1 MKPFSR
7 LRLRGRLV
15 KPFSRLRIGRL
26 LPAWLTRRCPWLR
39 RYRPQLT
46 IRSRLTL
53 TYAGLFTL
61 GGSVLVLAMTTVF
74 YRAIFQPLPAKEIP
88 SNLDPDHDHIIG
100 LSDQIRDAAASN
112 LLRVSL
118 SLLLVVVA
126 VSTLVGWWVAGRM
139 LRPIAAVTAA
149 ARRATDTTLH
159 ERLNLPGPPD
169 ELKELGDTFD
179 QMLERLDAAF
189 AAQRRF
195 VANAAHELRTPLALT
210 RTAVEVTLAKPAATD
225 GQWRT
230 MAHDVAHSTG
240 NAQRLIDALLT
251 LARSEQGITDPQDD
265 DLADLAA
272 EALDQ
277 VATAVRT
284 RGLRLEP
291 DLAPAPLRGNVAL
304 LGIAVA
310 NLLENAVKYNRDG
323 GLLAVSTARVG
334 DQVELTV
341 RNDGPRLLPGQVDEL
356 FEPFHRGEHTRRSSP
371 SHAPDG
377 VGLGLSIVRAVARA
391 HGGEV
396 TAHPRSTGG
405 LRVTLRLPAPP

>member
-1 MKPFSR
+1 MTGPVNPGPARGAARSTAARVRRR
-7 LRLRGRLV
+7 LR
-15 KPFSRLRIGRL
+15 PH
-26 LPAWLTRRCPWLR
+26 
-39 RYRPQLT
+39 RPQLA
-46 IRSRLTL
+46 IRTRLTL
-53 TYAGLFTL
+53 TFTVLFAL
-61 GGSVLVLAMTTVF
+61 GGSALVLAITTVF
-74 YRAIFQPLPAKEIP
+74 YRAIFQPLPADEVP
-88 SNLDPDHDHIIG
+88 SSLDPDHDHFIG
-100 LSDQIRDAAASN
+100 LSDQIRDAAASH

-118 SLLLVVVA
+118 FLLLLVIA
-126 VSTLVGWWVAGRM
+126 VSALVGWWVAGRL
-139 LRPIAAVTAA
+139 LRPIAAITAA

-189 AAQRRF
+189 ATQRRF

-210 RTAVEVTLAKPAATD
+210 RTAVEVTLAKPAANEE
-225 GQWRT
+225 QWRT
-230 MAHDVAHSTG
+230 MAQDVAHSTG

-251 LARSEQGITDPQDD
+251 LARSEQRITDAEDD

-277 VATAVRT
+277 VTARSRA
-284 RGLRLEP
+284 RGLVLES

-310 NLLENAVKYNRDG
+310 NLLENAVKYNVDG
-323 GLLAVSTARVG
+323 GLLVVTTASTG
-334 DQVELTV
+334 DGWAELTV
-341 RNDGPRLLPGQVDEL
+341 RNDGPDVSPEHLEEL
-356 FEPFHRGEHTRRSSP
+356 FEPFHRGVHTRRSHRSQN
-371 SHAPDG
+371 SDG

-396 TAHPRSTGG
+396 TANALATGG
-405 LRVTLRLPAPP
+405 LSLTLRIPALN